1 MNHPLLHRHNAVVL
15 ASLAVLLM
23 TLVALRLCLGPD
35 PSPYTTDQ
43 QKLYGSW
50 NETDALAAVTAQFA
64 YPAEANTGSSNSTNS
79 ATYTVL
85 ASGTLRPEQTEASVQ
100 GTSPVVHKYVGLEE
114 RPSVATV
121 NQHQEAVHQRRQH
134 LQGRLD
140 RLDWS
145 KYNFEQ
151 GELSDAF
158 LRDYYNA
165 LLPYLDAQPLAPVTV
180 ASRPVP
186 LVDSLDCA
194 SPDFVARGVTGGSM
208 RSKPARVF
216 DVFPF
221 SYELDVLEMRLYE
234 LNDTVD
240 YFVLIESTRTH
251 RGTLKPLGFA
261 RNEVCGAW
269 TI

>member
-1 MNHPLLHRHNAVVL
+1 MPHPLLHRHNAVVL

-23 TLVALRLCLGPD
+23 TLAALRLCLGPD
-35 PSPYTTDQ
+35 PSPYKTEQ
-43 QKLYGSW
+43 QRLYGWW
-50 NETDALAAVTAQFA
+50 NETDALAAVAAQFA
-64 YPAEANTGSSNSTNS
+64 FPAEVNTSS
-79 ATYTVL
+79 
-85 ASGTLRPEQTEASVQ
+85 SVQ
-100 GTSPVVHKYVGLEE
+100 GTSPVLHKYVGLEV

-121 NQHQEAVHQRRQH
+121 NQHQEAVHQRRQQ

-158 LRDYYNA
+158 LRDCYNA

-208 RSKPARVF
+208 RSKPARVL
-216 DVFPF
+216 DIFPF

-261 RNEVCGAW
+261 RNEVCGAC